1 MLVILPDRQP
11 RQGRGA
17 ACIVAM
23 DPRPR
28 TPDGHT
34 GRMRLLVPGQTGLDP
49 FTELDADGLAAAYRP
64 PHEPWLRANMVT
76 TLDGAATGP
85 DGRSGS
91 INTDADHVVFELLR
105 ALSHCVLVG
114 AGTVRAEGYPAL
126 SVDASLAGLRE
137 QEGLPEAL
145 PLVVVSNSGRVP
157 DSVRPFTDGSVLLA
171 VPAGSEGLD
180 AAREALGADHVLVH
194 GTDRVDLA
202 SLVATLHDR
211 GWTRVHTE
219 GGPGLLGSL
228 LAEGLVDEVCFTVSP
243 AVVGGE
249 ARRPVAGPALDLALD
264 LEVLVEQDATL
275 LGRWLVRR

>member
-1 MLVILPDRQP
+1 
-11 RQGRGA
+11 
-17 ACIVAM
+17 
-23 DPRPR
+23 
-28 TPDGHT
+28 
-34 GRMRLLVPGQTGLDP
+34 
-49 FTELDADGLAAAYRP
+49 
-64 PHEPWLRANMVT
+64 
-76 TLDGAATGP
+76 
-85 DGRSGS
+85 
-91 INTDADHVVFELLR
+91 
-105 ALSHCVLVG
+105 
-114 AGTVRAEGYPAL
+114 
-126 SVDASLAGLRE
+126 
-137 QEGLPEAL
+137 
-145 PLVVVSNSGRVP
+145 
-157 DSVRPFTDGSVLLA
+157 VLLA